1 MDAPA
6 SIGIMEIIGI
16 AGSVALLSGWR
27 LYLTVLATGL
37 AMRYGAI
44 PLPEHLQSLQVLAN
58 PWVMGAAGVAAFCE
72 FFADKIMWLDSVW
85 DAVHSLIRPI
95 GGALLALAVIDP
107 SDPATQVLAFI
118 LGGGASLL
126 AHGGKAGARAVINT
140 SPEPVS
146 NVAVSTAEDVVT
158 VGLLYLAYE
167 YPVAAGAIALILL
180 GLAVWLLLAARRILR
195 SLFSAGGRAAPPPS
209 GDSA

>member
-58 PWVMGAAGVAAFCE
+58 PWVMGVAGVAAFCE
-72 FFADKIMWLDSVW
+72 FFADKIMWLDSIW

-167 YPVAAGAIALILL
+167 YPVAAGAIALALL
-180 GLAVWLLLAARRILR
+180 GLAVWLLLAARRIIR
-195 SLFSAGGRAAPPPS
+195 RIFGAGKSSAPPP
-209 GDSA
+209 G